1 MTATAGTGTAPDY
14 QQIVDAVRDE
24 FNTLDRYLGSLAPER
39 WRGPTACT
47 EWDLTKLVSHLG
59 SGAVLML
66 RMVRSGLEGTPPQT
80 QEERQQV
87 WGHFDSLAPEQLY
100 REFQQANTD
109 ALTYLDQLPAD
120 QRERRIPSFL
130 GEVPAAVLLR
140 ARLAE
145 ISLHSWDVR
154 VALDPT
160 ARLLF
165 GSVGPL
171 VDQTLGFVGR
181 RSNAEAR
188 AELAG
193 TVFEL
198 DLEGRNRRR
207 IALVVNQDGVSVA
220 DPGQSSH
227 RATLWLTGEA
237 FVRLGA
243 GRFAL
248 EAAERDGELAVDG
261 DRQAAL
267 KLNALFPGY

>member
-1 MTATAGTGTAPDY
+1 
-14 QQIVDAVRDE
+14 
-24 FNTLDRYLGSLAPER
+24 
-39 WRGPTACT
+39 
-47 EWDLTKLVSHLG
+47 
-59 SGAVLML
+59 
-66 RMVRSGLEGTPPQT
+66 MVRSGLEGTPPQT

-100 REFQQANTD
+100 REFQQANRD
-109 ALTYLDQLPAD
+109 VLTYLDQLPAN

-130 GEVPAAVLLR
+130 GEVPVAVLLR

-145 ISLHSWDVR
+145 LSLHSWDAR

-165 GSVGPL
+165 ESVGPL
-171 VDQTLGFVGR
+171 VEQTLGWMGR

-207 IALVVNQDGVSVA
+207 VALVVNQDGLTLA
-220 DPGQSSH
+220 DPGQSNQ

-237 FVRLGA
+237 FVRLAA
-243 GRFAL
+243 GRFPL
-248 EAAERDGELAVDG
+248 EAAERNGELAVDG

>member
-1 MTATAGTGTAPDY
+1 MTATAGTGAAPDY
-14 QQIVDAVRDE
+14 RQIVDAVRDE
-24 FNTLDRYLGSLAPER
+24 FEMLDRYLGALAPER

-47 EWDLTKLVSHLG
+47 EWNLTRLVSHLG
-59 SGAVLML
+59 SGAVLYL

-87 WGHFDSLAPEQLY
+87 WGHFDSLAPDQLY

-109 ALTYLDQLPAD
+109 ALTYLDQLPED

-130 GEVPAAVLLR
+130 GEVPLAVLTR

-145 ISLHSWDVR
+145 MSLHSWDAR
-154 VALDPT
+154 VAVDPT

-165 GSVGPL
+165 ESVGPL
-171 VDQTLGFVGR
+171 VDQTLAYLGR
-181 RSNAEAR
+181 RSNADAR
-188 AELAG
+188 SELVG

-207 IALVVNQDGVSVA
+207 IAVVVNQDGLTLA
-220 DPGQSSH
+220 DPGQTAPK
-227 RATLWLTGEA
+227 ATLWLTGEA
-237 FVRLGA
+237 FVRLAA
-243 GRFAL
+243 GRFPL
-248 EAAERDGELAVDG
+248 QAAERNGEVAMDG

-267 KLNALFPGY
+267 RLNALWPGY

>member
-1 MTATAGTGTAPDY
+1 MTATAGTGAAPDY

-24 FNTLDRYLGSLAPER
+24 FETLDRYLGSLAPER

-47 EWDLTKLVSHLG
+47 EWNLTKLVSHLG
-59 SGAVLML
+59 SGAVLLL

-80 QEERQQV
+80 PEERQQV
-87 WGHFDSLAPEQLY
+87 WGHFDSLEPEPLY
-100 REFQQANTD
+100 REFQEANRD
-109 ALTYLDQLPAD
+109 ALAYLDHLPAD

-130 GEVPAAVLLR
+130 GEVPVAVLLR

-145 ISLHSWDVR
+145 LSLHSWDAR

-165 GSVGPL
+165 ESVGPL
-171 VDQTLGFVGR
+171 VDQTLGWMGR

-188 AELAG
+188 ASLAG

-207 IALVVNQDGVSVA
+207 VALVVNQDGLELA
-220 DPGQSSH
+220 DPGKTAP

-237 FVRLGA
+237 FVRLAA
-243 GRFAL
+243 GRFPF
-248 EAAERDGELAVDG
+248 EAAEHNGELALDG
-261 DRQAAL
+261 DRSAAL